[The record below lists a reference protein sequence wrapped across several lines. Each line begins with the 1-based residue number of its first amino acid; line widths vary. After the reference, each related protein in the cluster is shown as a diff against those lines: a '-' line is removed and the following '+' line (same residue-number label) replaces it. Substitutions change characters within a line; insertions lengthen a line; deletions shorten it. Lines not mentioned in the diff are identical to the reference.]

1 MDFLTLPTVLIAGL
15 LVRPVLTACLN
26 LLVHR
31 RRDKY
36 KRRLLL
42 KSYPPERLLSVADSV
57 QPEISVRFQDRAV
70 KELSKCR
77 YSLHNIGREPIT
89 ASDVVS
95 PVTLRTNRPI
105 LSVATQS
112 EPSRVNV
119 AFEPGGQSIIVRW
132 ELFNQGCVA
141 VFDVTYDSHG
151 DPLKTSLD
159 YQIAGIRTIQ
169 EETVSR
175 HETPRADEPILM
187 EIADVVFGYVVF
199 PSFVIY
205 SFWFWFGSRTNNPEN
220 LEEFHLL
227 SDITWFGMWLGA
239 IVVFAMIVSGLTWFY
254 REFIK
259 KD

>member
-15 LVRPVLTACLN
+15 LVRPVLTVCLN
-26 LLVHR
+26 LLVQR

-36 KRRLLL
+36 KRLLLL
-42 KSYPPERLLSVADSV
+42 KSYPPEGLLSVSDSV

-77 YSLHNIGREPIT
+77 YSLHNIGRDPIT

-95 PVTLRTNRPI
+95 PLTLRTNRPI
-105 LSVATQS
+105 LRVATQS
-112 EPSRVNV
+112 EPSRFNIS
-119 AFEPGGQSIIVRW
+119 FEPGGQSIVVRW
-132 ELFNQGCVA
+132 ELFNPGCVA
-141 VFDVTYDSHG
+141 VFDVTYDSYG

-169 EETVSR
+169 KETVSR
-175 HETPRADEPILM
+175 HETQRADEPIFM
-187 EIADVVFGYVVF
+187 KIADVVFGYVFF
-199 PSFVIY
+199 PAFVIF
-205 SFWFWFGSRTNNPEN
+205 SFWFWFDSITTNPDN
-220 LEEFHLL
+220 LEEYHFL
-227 SDITWFGMWLGA
+227 SDITWFGMWFGV

-254 REFIK
+254 REFVK